1 MIKKRFRIYGHVQGV
16 GFRYFTW
23 QYALKIGVTGFVRNL
38 ADGSVEVIAVGSE
51 NQIDTLQIFQK
62 GEKLP
67 SRAKRKVEKGTIIY
81 FNIAFM
87 HKSQF
92 SVYLR

>member
-51 NQIDTLQIFQK
+51 NQIDALDAWLQHGPRTAIVDNVFSENYF
-62 GEKLP
+62 GEK
-67 SRAKRKVEKGTIIY
+67 EFT
-81 FNIAFM
+81 AFQVL
-87 HKSQF
+87 H
-92 SVYLR
+92 

>member
-51 NQIDTLQIFQK
+51 NQIDALNAWLQHGPRTAIVDNVFSENYL
-62 GEKLP
+62 GEK
-67 SRAKRKVEKGTIIY
+67 EFT
-81 FNIAFM
+81 AFQVL
-87 HKSQF
+87 H
-92 SVYLR
+92 

>member
-38 ADGSVEVIAVGSE
+38 ADGTVEVIAVGSE
-51 NQIDTLQIFQK
+51 SQIDALDAWLQEGPRTAIVDDVFVEDYLGAKEFTTFQV
-62 GEKLP
+62 L
-67 SRAKRKVEKGTIIY
+67 
-81 FNIAFM
+81 
-87 HKSQF
+87 H
-92 SVYLR
+92 

>member
-38 ADGSVEVIAVGSE
+38 ADGSVEVVAVGSE
-51 NQIDTLQIFQK
+51 SQIEALDAWLQHGPRTAIVDNVFSENYLGDKEFTVFQV
-62 GEKLP
+62 L
-67 SRAKRKVEKGTIIY
+67 
-81 FNIAFM
+81 
-87 HKSQF
+87 H
-92 SVYLR
+92 

>member
-38 ADGSVEVIAVGSE
+38 ADGSVEVVTVGSE
-51 NQIDTLQIFQK
+51 SQIEALDAWLQHGPRTAIVDNVFSENYL
-62 GEKLP
+62 GEK
-67 SRAKRKVEKGTIIY
+67 EFT
-81 FNIAFM
+81 AFQVL
-87 HKSQF
+87 H
-92 SVYLR
+92 

>member
-38 ADGSVEVIAVGSE
+38 ADGSVEVIAAGSE
-51 NQIDTLQIFQK
+51 SQIDALDAGLQHGPRTARVNQVLVEEYLGDNTWTTFQ
-62 GEKLP
+62 
-67 SRAKRKVEKGTIIY
+67 VQHDTI
-81 FNIAFM
+81 
-87 HKSQF
+87 
-92 SVYLR
+92 

>member
-38 ADGSVEVIAVGSE
+38 ADGSVEVVAVGSE
-51 NQIDTLQIFQK
+51 SQIDTLNAWLQHGPRTAIVDNVFSENYL
-62 GEKLP
+62 GEK
-67 SRAKRKVEKGTIIY
+67 EFT
-81 FNIAFM
+81 AFQVL
-87 HKSQF
+87 H
-92 SVYLR
+92 

>member
-38 ADGSVEVIAVGSE
+38 ADGSVEVVAVGSE
-51 NQIDTLQIFQK
+51 SQIEALDAWLQEGPRTAIVDDVFVEDYLGDKEFTAFQV
-62 GEKLP
+62 L
-67 SRAKRKVEKGTIIY
+67 
-81 FNIAFM
+81 
-87 HKSQF
+87 H
-92 SVYLR
+92 

>member
-51 NQIDTLQIFQK
+51 SQIEALDAWLQEGPRTAIVDDVFVEDYL
-62 GEKLP
+62 GEKEFTVFQVL
-67 SRAKRKVEKGTIIY
+67 
-81 FNIAFM
+81 
-87 HKSQF
+87 H
-92 SVYLR
+92 

>member
-38 ADGSVEVIAVGSE
+38 ADGSVEVIATGSE
-51 NQIDTLQIFQK
+51 SQIDALDAWLQHGPRTAIVDNVFVEDYL
-62 GEKLP
+62 GEK
-67 SRAKRKVEKGTIIY
+67 EFT
-81 FNIAFM
+81 AFQVL
-87 HKSQF
+87 H
-92 SVYLR
+92 

>member
-51 NQIDTLQIFQK
+51 NQIDTLNAWLQHGPCTAIVDDVFVEDYLGDKEFTVFQ
-62 GEKLP
+62 
-67 SRAKRKVEKGTIIY
+67 V
-81 FNIAFM
+81 
-87 HKSQF
+87 
-92 SVYLR
+92 LR

>member
-38 ADGSVEVIAVGSE
+38 AAMLRWSPSV
-51 NQIDTLQIFQK
+51 
-62 GEKLP
+62 
-67 SRAKRKVEKGTIIY
+67 RKVKLT
-81 FNIAFM
+81 
-87 HKSQF
+87 H
-92 SVYLR
+92 

>member
-38 ADGSVEVIAVGSE
+38 ADGSVEVVAVGSE
-51 NQIDTLQIFQK
+51 SQIEALDAWLQK
-62 GEKLP
+62 GPRTAIVDDVFVEDYLGEK
-67 SRAKRKVEKGTIIY
+67 EFT
-81 FNIAFM
+81 AFQVL
-87 HKSQF
+87 H
-92 SVYLR
+92 

>member
-38 ADGSVEVIAVGSE
+38 ADGSVEVIAAGSE
-51 NQIDTLQIFQK
+51 SQIEALDAWLQEGPRTAIVDDVFVEDYLGDKEFTAFQ
-62 GEKLP
+62 
-67 SRAKRKVEKGTIIY
+67 V
-81 FNIAFM
+81 F
-87 HKSQF
+87 H
-92 SVYLR
+92 

>member
-16 GFRYFTW
+16 GFRYFTR

-51 NQIDTLQIFQK
+51 SQIEALDAWLQEGPRTAIVDDVFVEDYL
-62 GEKLP
+62 GEK
-67 SRAKRKVEKGTIIY
+67 EFT
-81 FNIAFM
+81 AF
-87 HKSQF
+87 Q
-92 SVYLR
+92 VLR

>member
-38 ADGSVEVIAVGSE
+38 ADGSVEVVAVGSE
-51 NQIDTLQIFQK
+51 SQIDTLNAWLQHGPCTAIVDDVFVEDYL
-62 GEKLP
+62 GEK
-67 SRAKRKVEKGTIIY
+67 EFT
-81 FNIAFM
+81 AF
-87 HKSQF
+87 Q
-92 SVYLR
+92 VLR

>member
-16 GFRYFTW
+16 GFRYFTR

-51 NQIDTLQIFQK
+51 SQIEALDAWLQEGPRTAIVDDVFVEDYL
-62 GEKLP
+62 GEK
-67 SRAKRKVEKGTIIY
+67 EFT
-81 FNIAFM
+81 AFQVL
-87 HKSQF
+87 H
-92 SVYLR
+92 

>member
-38 ADGSVEVIAVGSE
+38 ADGSVEVIAAGSE
-51 NQIDTLQIFQK
+51 SQIDALDAWLQYGPRTARVNQVFVEDYLGDKEFTAFQV
-62 GEKLP
+62 L
-67 SRAKRKVEKGTIIY
+67 
-81 FNIAFM
+81 
-87 HKSQF
+87 H
-92 SVYLR
+92 

>member
-51 NQIDTLQIFQK
+51 SQIEELDAWLQEGPRTAIVDDVFVEDYL
-62 GEKLP
+62 GEK
-67 SRAKRKVEKGTIIY
+67 EFT
-81 FNIAFM
+81 AFQVL
-87 HKSQF
+87 H
-92 SVYLR
+92 

>member
-51 NQIDTLQIFQK
+51 SQIEALDAWLQEGPRTAIVDDVFVEDYL
-62 GEKLP
+62 GEK
-67 SRAKRKVEKGTIIY
+67 EFT
-81 FNIAFM
+81 AFQVL
-87 HKSQF
+87 H
-92 SVYLR
+92 

>member
-38 ADGSVEVIAVGSE
+38 ADGSVEVVAVGSE
-51 NQIDTLQIFQK
+51 SQIEALDAWSQHGPRTAIVDNVFSENDL
-62 GEKLP
+62 GEK
-67 SRAKRKVEKGTIIY
+67 EFT
-81 FNIAFM
+81 AFQVL
-87 HKSQF
+87 H
-92 SVYLR
+92 

>member
-38 ADGSVEVIAVGSE
+38 ADGSVEVVAVGSE
-51 NQIDTLQIFQK
+51 SQIDTLNAWLQHGPCTAIVDDVFVEDYL
-62 GEKLP
+62 GEKEFT
-67 SRAKRKVEKGTIIY
+67 V
-81 FNIAFM
+81 F
-87 HKSQF
+87 Q
-92 SVYLR
+92 VLR